1 MSTESPAG
9 SADAEETRGSRRDG
23 SSRWRGLLGVATG
36 GYALVGATGEL
47 ALLLEERLFLLVGA
61 VAVGHGLAL
70 AADATALDRLGRANG
85 PLSCCWAGA
94 LGWLAIQSRSTAS
107 FADGNVWAS
116 NPGDWTW
123 LAGLAAASLA
133 VGLVVTWLDVRPKK

>member
-1 MSTESPAG
+1 MPTDSPTESGVGPPA
-9 SADAEETRGSRRDG
+9 TRTATTRLM
-23 SSRWRGLLGVATG
+23 GLLGVATG
-36 GYALVGATGEL
+36 GYALVGATGEM
-47 ALLLEERLFLLVGA
+47 ALLLEERLFLLVGP

-70 AADATALDRLGRANG
+70 AANATALDRLGRANG

-94 LGWLAIQSRSTAS
+94 LWWLAVRSRATAG

-123 LAGLAAASLA
+123 LAALAAASLA
-133 VGLVVTWLDVRPKK
+133 VGLVVTVQDVRSEE